1 MVHACPKVPS
11 PALHRKFPA
20 KPVPGGPS
28 RSILPHDPLTACAGS
43 SAGRQVR
50 LSSALSFQCF
60 DAGPVGTP
68 SLTIYDPSPFIEILD
83 KAADVDQQHFPVFTR
98 SGLVGMYDV
107 RIGSVHGTGNAVDT
121 TRKIDILGVH
131 EIALVEKPRLFQ
143 RPDSQEHEAT

>member
-1 MVHACPKVPS
+1 MLVCEWSTHAQ
-11 PALHRKFPA
+11 KFPLRA
-20 KPVPGGPS
+20 TANVSRQAGPSGPS

-43 SAGRQVR
+43 SAGRRLR

-83 KAADVDQQHFPVFTR
+83 NAADVDQQHFPIFTR
-98 SGLVGMYDV
+98 SGLVDMYDD
-107 RIGSVHGTGNAVDT
+107 RIGTVHGTGNAVDT

-131 EIALVEKPRLFQ
+131 EIAPFLSASRFS
-143 RPDSQEHEAT
+143 RT